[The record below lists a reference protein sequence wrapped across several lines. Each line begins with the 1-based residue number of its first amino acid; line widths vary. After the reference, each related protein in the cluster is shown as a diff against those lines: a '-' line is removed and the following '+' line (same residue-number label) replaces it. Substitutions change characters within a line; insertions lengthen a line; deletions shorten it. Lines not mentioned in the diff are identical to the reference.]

1 LKDALKKPRPSAAVH
16 DCEVRVMK
24 LTFLG
29 ATETVTGSR
38 YLLEGAGLRILIDCG
53 LFQGTKNLRL
63 RNWNP
68 LPIDVGKLDAVI
80 LTHAHLDHSG
90 YLPVLVRMGYRGPVY
105 CTRGTRDLCQIMLRD
120 SARLQ
125 EEEAAYA
132 NRHGL
137 SKHRPALPLYTLEDA
152 ENALER
158 LQPREFDMPRQL
170 NDRACFRLL
179 PAGHILGAAS
189 VVLCVEGKIIA
200 FSGDLG
206 RPDDPIMRAPMP
218 FAHAD
223 YLIVESTYGDRLHD
237 KTDPAT
243 ELAEVFAN
251 TFRRGGIVVIPCFAV
266 GRAQSVLH
274 YIAQLKAT
282 GRMANVP
289 VFLDSPMATS
299 VTQLYRHHVGEHRLS
314 STEANAISNAAQMV
328 RSVDESKA
336 ILGRHG
342 PMVIIA
348 GSGMATGGRVVHHL
362 KAFAPD
368 HRNTIA
374 LVGYQAAGTRGA
386 ALAAGAP
393 SIKIHGEYVRVRA
406 SVVNLSS
413 LSAHAD
419 YAEVLSW
426 LHSIPE
432 PPQRTF
438 VTHGEPAAADAMRRH
453 IEETYHWRCEVPIY
467 MDTVELPGSVDYAGA
482 DPCAAVANATTAHSV
497 RTPQVASERPAQ

>member
-1 LKDALKKPRPSAAVH
+1 
-16 DCEVRVMK
+16 MK

-29 ATETVTGSR
+29 AAETVTGSR
-38 YLLEGAGLRILIDCG
+38 YLLEGARLRILIDCG

-68 LPIDVGKLDAVI
+68 LPIDVRTLDAVI

-90 YLPVLVRMGYRGPVY
+90 YLPVLARMGYRGPVY
-105 CTRGTRDLCQIMLRD
+105 CTRGTRDLCEIMLRD

-137 SKHRPALPLYTLEDA
+137 SKHHPALPLYTVDDA
-152 ENALER
+152 EHALQLLEAR
-158 LQPREFDMPRQL
+158 DFDMPRQL
-170 NDRACFRLL
+170 NEQACFRFL

-189 VVLCVEGKIIA
+189 VVLCVEGKVIA
-200 FSGDLG
+200 FSGDIG

-218 FAHAD
+218 LAHAD
-223 YLIVESTYGDRLHD
+223 YLVVESTYGDRLHA

-243 ELAEVFAN
+243 ELAEIFAN
-251 TFRRGGIVVIPCFAV
+251 TFRRGGVVVIPCFAV
-266 GRAQSVLH
+266 GRAQTILH

-299 VTQLYRHHVGEHRLS
+299 VTQLYRHHVGEHRVS
-314 STEANAISNAAQMV
+314 STEANAISHAAQMV
-328 RSVDESKA
+328 RTVDESKA

-393 SIKIHGEYVRVRA
+393 EIKIHGEYVRVRA
-406 SVVNLSS
+406 TVASLSS

-419 YAEVLSW
+419 YGELLAW
-426 LHSIPE
+426 LHSLPE
-432 PPQRTF
+432 APQRTF

-453 IEETYHWRCEVPIY
+453 IEETLHWPCEVPEY
-467 MDTVELPGSVDYAGA
+467 LQTVELPGAA
-482 DPCAAVANATTAHSV
+482 DSAAASRSPEFA
-497 RTPQVASERPAQ
+497 RCTPDDPDQSADGPG

>member
-1 LKDALKKPRPSAAVH
+1 
-16 DCEVRVMK
+16 MK

-29 ATETVTGSR
+29 GAETVTGSK
-38 YLLEGAGLRILIDCG
+38 YLLQGAELQILIDCG
-53 LFQGTKNLRL
+53 LFQGTKNQRL

-68 LPIDVGKLDAVI
+68 IPVDVGKLDAVI
-80 LTHAHLDHSG
+80 LTHAHLDHCG
-90 YLPVLVRMGYRGPVY
+90 YLPVLARMGYRGPVY
-105 CTRGTRDLCQIMLRD
+105 CTRGTRDLCEIMLRD

-132 NRHGL
+132 NRHGR
-137 SKHRPALPLYTLEDA
+137 SKHHPALPLYTAEDA
-152 ENALER
+152 ERALELLEAR
-158 LQPREFDMPRQL
+158 DFDVAKQL
-170 NDRACFRLL
+170 NEHAWFRLL

-189 VVLCVEGKIIA
+189 AVLCVEGKVIA
-200 FSGDLG
+200 FSGDIG

-218 FAHAD
+218 LAHAD
-223 YLIVESTYGDRLHD
+223 YLVVESTYGDRLHA
-237 KTDPAT
+237 KTDPAS
-243 ELAEVFAN
+243 ELVTVFAD

-266 GRAQSVLH
+266 GRAQSILH

-314 STEANAISNAAQMV
+314 STQANAIGHAAQMV
-328 RSVDESKA
+328 RTVDESKA
-336 ILGRHG
+336 IMGRHG

-348 GSGMATGGRVVHHL
+348 GSGMATGGRVLHHL
-362 KAFAPD
+362 KAFAAD

-393 SIKIHGEYVRVRA
+393 EIKIHGEYVRVRA
-406 SVVNLSS
+406 SVVNISS

-419 YAEVLSW
+419 YAELLSW
-426 LHSIPE
+426 LRPICQ

-453 IEETYHWRCEVPIY
+453 IEETYHWLCEVPTY
-467 MDTVELPGSVDYAGA
+467 LQTVELPGSADELAAISCAGVVRCTTA
-482 DPCAAVANATTAHSV
+482 DPDQPTHG
-497 RTPQVASERPAQ
+497 PA

>member
-1 LKDALKKPRPSAAVH
+1 
-16 DCEVRVMK
+16 MK

-29 ATETVTGSR
+29 AAETVTGSR
-38 YLLEGAGLRILIDCG
+38 YLLDGAGLRILIDCG
-53 LFQGTKNLRL
+53 LFQGTKNQRL

-68 LPIDVGKLDAVI
+68 LPIDVGTLDAVI

-105 CTRGTRDLCQIMLRD
+105 CTRGTRDLCQVMLRD

-137 SKHRPALPLYTLEDA
+137 SKHHPALPLYTLEDA
-152 ENALER
+152 EKALE
-158 LQPREFDMPRQL
+158 LLEPRDFDVPKQL
-170 NDRACFRLL
+170 NDHACFRLL
-179 PAGHILGAAS
+179 PAGHILGAAG
-189 VVLCVEGKIIA
+189 VVLCVEGKVIA

-218 FAHAD
+218 LAHAD

-237 KTDPAT
+237 KTDPAA
-243 ELAEVFAN
+243 ELAELFAT
-251 TFRRGGIVVIPCFAV
+251 TFRRGGVVVIPCFAV
-266 GRAQSVLH
+266 GRAQSILH

-299 VTQLYRHHVGEHRLS
+299 VTQLYRHHVSEHRLS

-328 RSVDESKA
+328 HTVDESKA
-336 ILGRHG
+336 ILSLNG
-342 PMVIIA
+342 PRVIIA
-348 GSGMATGGRVVHHL
+348 GSGMATGGRVLHHL

-368 HRNTIA
+368 PRNTIA

-393 SIKIHGEYVRVRA
+393 TIKIHGDYVRVRA
-406 SVVNLSS
+406 SVVSLSS

-419 YAEVLSW
+419 YAEILSW
-426 LHSIPE
+426 LRSIPQ

-453 IEETYHWRCEVPIY
+453 IEETYHWRCEVPLY
-467 MDTVELPGSVDYAGA
+467 LETVELPGSVGNVGV
-482 DPCAAVANATTAHSV
+482 DPCVAVANATTSRSV
-497 RTPQVASERPAQ
+497 LAPVVASDRAAG

>member
-1 LKDALKKPRPSAAVH
+1 
-16 DCEVRVMK
+16 MK

-29 ATETVTGSR
+29 AAETVTGSK

-63 RNWNP
+63 HNWSP
-68 LPIDVGKLDAVI
+68 LPIDVSTLDAVI

-90 YLPVLVRMGYRGPVY
+90 YLPVLARMGYRGPVY

-132 NRHGL
+132 NRHGW
-137 SKHRPALPLYTLEDA
+137 SKHHPALPLYTTHDA
-152 ENALER
+152 ENALE
-158 LQPREFDMPRQL
+158 LLEPREFDTPKQL
-170 NDRACFRLL
+170 NNRACFRLL

-189 VVLCVEGKIIA
+189 VVLCVEGKVIA

-218 FAHAD
+218 LARVN
-223 YLIVESTYGDRLHD
+223 YLVVESTYGDRLHE
-237 KTDPAT
+237 KTDPAA
-243 ELAEVFAN
+243 ELADVFTS

-266 GRAQSVLH
+266 GRAQSILH
-274 YIAQLKAT
+274 YIAQLKSS

-299 VTQLYRHHVGEHRLS
+299 VTQLYRHHVGEHRLT
-314 STEANAISNAAQMV
+314 STEANTISSAAQMV
-328 RSVDESKA
+328 RTVDESKA

-393 SIKIHGEYVRVRA
+393 AIKIHGDYVRVRA
-406 SVVNLSS
+406 SVVSLSS

-438 VTHGEPAAADAMRRH
+438 ITHGEPAAADAMRRH
-453 IEETYHWRCEVPIY
+453 IEEAYHWHCEVPVY
-467 MDTVELPGSVDYAGA
+467 LQTVELPGSADDVGV
-482 DPCAAVANATTAHSV
+482 DPCAAVATTTMADSMPP
-497 RTPQVASERPAQ
+497 PQVASDRVVQ

>member
-1 LKDALKKPRPSAAVH
+1 
-16 DCEVRVMK
+16 MK

-29 ATETVTGSR
+29 AAETVTGSR

-63 RNWNP
+63 HNWRP
-68 LPIDVGKLDAVI
+68 LPVDIHTLDAVV

-90 YLPVLVRMGYRGPVY
+90 YLPVLVRAGYRGPIY

-137 SKHRPALPLYTLEDA
+137 SKHHPALPLYTLDDA
-152 ENALER
+152 ERALELLEPRDFDVPKR
-158 LQPREFDMPRQL
+158 LNEH
-170 NDRACFRLL
+170 ACFRLL
-179 PAGHILGAAS
+179 PSGHILGAAS
-189 VVLCVEGKIIA
+189 VVLCVEGKVIA

-218 FAHAD
+218 LAHAD
-223 YLIVESTYGDRLHD
+223 YLVVESTYGDRLHD
-237 KTDPAT
+237 TADPAA

-251 TFRRGGIVVIPCFAV
+251 TFRRGGVVVIPCFAV

-274 YIAQLKAT
+274 HIARLKAT

-299 VTQLYRHHVGEHRLS
+299 VTQLYLHHVGEHRLS
-314 STEANAISNAAQMV
+314 STEANAISHAAQRV

-336 ILGRHG
+336 ILTRHG

-393 SIKIHGEYVRVRA
+393 AIRIHGDDVPVRA
-406 SVVNLSS
+406 SVVSLSS

-419 YAEVLSW
+419 YAEMLSW

-432 PPQRTF
+432 PPRRTF

-453 IEETYHWRCEVPIY
+453 IEETYHWRCDVPVY
-467 MDTVELPGSVDYAGA
+467 LESVDLPASAEYAGV
-482 DPCAAVANATTAHSV
+482 DPCVAVANAATV
-497 RTPQVASERPAQ
+497 RGMPAPDAASGAPLNSN